1 MTAGGRDAGSEV
13 SIDRVVKGYGS
24 RGRRV
29 LALADVSLDVQAGE
43 FVCLVGRSGCG
54 KSTLLEV
61 VAGLQQPDSG
71 AVYLAGER
79 VVAPVSKA
87 GLVFQRPSLFPW
99 LTVEGNLRFALEASG
114 ARAGATARIRELIEL
129 VGLVGH
135 ERAYPTQL
143 SGGMAQRVA
152 LARTLAAR
160 PRVLLFDEP
169 FGALDAFTRLAL
181 QQEIEALWLRERFT
195 ALFVTHDIDEA
206 VYLSDRVVVL
216 SACPGRVQRVFQITL
231 PRPRHRG
238 TPTSIEL
245 SARVFQEL
253 HPESVPLGD
262 FAI

>member
-1 MTAGGRDAGSEV
+1 MTTHQGAAPPEV
-13 SIDRVVKGYGS
+13 SIDRVTRVFGVGGS
-24 RGRRV
+24 GAV
-29 LALADVSLDVQAGE
+29 ALADVSLEIAAGE

-54 KSTLLEV
+54 KSTLLEL
-61 VAGLQQPDSG
+61 VAGLQRPSSG
-71 AVYLAGER
+71 AIYIAGER
-79 VVAPVSKA
+79 VVGPTPKA
-87 GLVFQRPSLFPW
+87 GLVFQQPSLFPW
-99 LTVEGNLRFALEASG
+99 LTVEENLRFALEARGILAG
-114 ARAGATARIRELIEL
+114 ARARIRELIEL

-135 ERAYPTQL
+135 ERSFPAQL

-169 FGALDAFTRLAL
+169 LGALDAFTRLAL
-181 QQEIEALWLRERFT
+181 QQEIESLWCRERFT

-206 VYLSDRVVVL
+206 VYLADRLVVL
-216 SACPGRVQRVFQITL
+216 SPGPGRVQRIFDVDL

-238 TPTSIEL
+238 TSAFLAL

-253 HPESVPLGD
+253 HPEPAQVAD